1 MESVVLGVLNGTFVL
16 RLGNMQLDGLPTFGG
31 ATLALA
37 VAITSLMFNRARAY
51 PVGPLQRR
59 TLLAAE
65 LCLRSTLLLILG
77 AVLTAMI
84 FPFVHAAGYQPTP
97 MDKLPTQWVPM
108 ACAFVPTPFV
118 LAGSLLLLKAAHVV
132 APSMFTRLRPRQVK
146 TTVLGQR

>member
-1 MESVVLGVLNGTFVL
+1 MESVVLGVVNGTFVV
-16 RLGNMQLDGLPTFGG
+16 RLGSMQLDGLPTFGG

-65 LCLRSTLLLILG
+65 LCLRSTLLLTLG

-84 FPFVHAAGYQPTP
+84 FPFVHAAGYQPTA

-108 ACAFVPTPFV
+108 VCAFIPAPFV
-118 LAGSLLLLKAAHVV
+118 LAGSLLLLKAAHIV
-132 APSMFTRLRPRQVK
+132 APSMLTRLRARHVR
-146 TTVLGQR
+146 TAARGQR